1 MSESAGKQFQQSS
14 TTLCETPADYI
25 VETYF
30 VLRVV
35 IAVGAL
41 LLPVGLLLWGSVD
54 PSVSMQDSISAFYYT
69 PARGLFVG
77 VVVAI
82 GVALMAYR
90 GYTRGENLLLNGAG
104 ALAIVVALVPTVDP
118 ALPAQNAG
126 NVLHAVAAL
135 AFFILAALSIVF
147 YGHETVSDLPGRLLQ
162 QRYRAVYRA
171 LTVMVLVLPVIAF
184 LMAWA
189 VEPSI
194 TLFVVETAALFA
206 FATFWLVKTYELAR
220 SHVDMKLV

>member
-1 MSESAGKQFQQSS
+1 MKEPATEQARRTS

-30 VLRVV
+30 VLRLV
-35 IAVGAL
+35 IAIGAMI
-41 LLPVGLLLWGSVD
+41 LPVGLIVWATTA
-54 PSVSMQDSISAFYYT
+54 PSVSMQNSISAFYYT

-90 GYTRGENLLLNGAG
+90 GYTRGENILLNTAG
-104 ALAIVVALVPTVDP
+104 TLAIVVALVPTVDP
-118 ALPAQNAG
+118 ALPGQNAG
-126 NVLHAVAAL
+126 NIVHAVAAL

-147 YGHETVSDLPGRLLQ
+147 YGHETVSDLPSRSLRR
-162 QRYRAVYRA
+162 RYRAAYRVI
-171 LTVMVLVLPVIAF
+171 TVVVLVLPVIAF
-184 LMAWA
+184 LLAWA
-189 VEPSI
+189 VEPTV
-194 TLFVVETAALFA
+194 TLFVVEAVALCA